1 MNKLIVFLFLTTAF
15 ACDFQDEPTIP
26 ESPWELAQ
34 PSEVGMDESRLILGD
49 NKIKDGIYGFIK
61 SLIIVK
67 DDKLIFENYYSS
79 TDRNFMVDISGSTVA
94 ISSIAAGI
102 ALDQNFIPAID
113 TPIKDLLDDQT
124 PFDDPL
130 RAQITF
136 EHLISMRTGI
146 AWNELLRP
154 SGDPQNSANRMTQ
167 EFDWANFAL
176 QEVMEAVPGGRFA
189 YSSGAAMIFSR
200 IIRENTGK
208 PLAEFVEENIFA
220 PMDIESNWGT
230 NPSGA
235 EDPSGT
241 TIASGGLTITPRS
254 MAKIGYLAL
263 QRGNWFGNQ
272 IVTGEYVDE
281 MGAVQS
287 QFTFTHDFGYGWW
300 RFSDFSAL
308 VVNLEVN
315 DIFFSWGTGGQFIFV
330 IPHQN
335 MVVVTTATN
344 FPPDSNE
351 QIAFNLLFQDI
362 IPSIRQDL

>member
-1 MNKLIVFLFLTTAF
+1 MNRLISFLFLTTVF

-34 PSEVGMDESRLILGD
+34 PSEVGIDESTLLLGD
-49 NKIKDGIYGFIK
+49 SKIKDGIYGFIK

-67 DDKLIFENYYSS
+67 DDKLIFENYYNG
-79 TDRNFMVDISGSTVA
+79 TDRNSMTDISGSTVA
-94 ISSIAAGI
+94 IASIAAGI

-113 TPIKDLLDDQT
+113 TPIRDLLNDQT

-130 RAQITF
+130 RTQITF
-136 EHLISMRTGI
+136 EHVISMRTGI

-154 SGDPQNSANRMTQ
+154 FADPQNSANRMSR

-176 QEVMEAVPGGRFA
+176 QEIMEAVPGGRFA
-189 YSSGAAMIFSR
+189 YSSGAAMIFSK
-200 IIRENTGK
+200 IIREETGK
-208 PLAEFVEENIFA
+208 PLSEFVEENIFA
-220 PMDIESNWGT
+220 PMEIESIWST
-230 NPSGA
+230 
-235 EDPSGT
+235 DPSGT
-241 TIASGGLTITPRS
+241 TIASGGLMITPRS

-263 QRGNWFGNQ
+263 QRGNWFGDR
-272 IVTGEYVDE
+272 IVSREYVDE
-281 MGAVQS
+281 MGAIQS
-287 QFTFTHDFGYGWW
+287 QFTFNHDFGYGWW

-308 VVNLEVN
+308 VANLEVN

-344 FPPDSNE
+344 VPPDANE

-362 IPSIRQDL
+362 IPSIRQEL